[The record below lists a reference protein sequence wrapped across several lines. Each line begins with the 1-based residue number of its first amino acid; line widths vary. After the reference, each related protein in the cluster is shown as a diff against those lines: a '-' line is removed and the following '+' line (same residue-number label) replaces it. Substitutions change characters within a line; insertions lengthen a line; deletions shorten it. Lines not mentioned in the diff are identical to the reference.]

1 MRAASALAVVAVALL
16 SGCAKRD
23 SITVGAVPD
32 DYRTNHPI
40 FIAEK
45 EEVLDLPVA
54 ASDHGITDP
63 QRVALRGFLA
73 NYDRSAH
80 RRLGSLSRLARQT
93 TLAASKAAKGF
104 ARVGDGQWRAE
115 IEDSDHVL
123 SGVSGGDVGAHPRR
137 IHGDAG
143 PDGKMRTVA
152 GGHPQGQRGEQALR
166 EFRLLIPKQSCR
178 PDRQPGGFSR
188 SAQT

>member
-1 MRAASALAVVAVALL
+1 MFDDVRSSAGAGVSSRLAALRAASALAVVAAALL

-40 FIAEK
+40 VIAEQ

-73 NYDRSAH
+73 NYDRSASPVLRICPVGRSKRPCGVEGCKRLH
-80 RRLGSLSRLARQT
+80 PGRRS
-93 TLAASKAAKGF
+93 
-104 ARVGDGQWRAE
+104 QWRAE
-115 IEDSDHVL
+115 IEGRDHVL
-123 SGVSGGDVGAHPRR
+123 SSGRSRDIGAHSRG
-137 IHGDAG
+137 IHRDES
-143 PDGKMRTVA
+143 PDRENAA
-152 GGHPQGQRGEQALR
+152 GGRR
-166 EFRLLIPKQSCR
+166 
-178 PDRQPGGFSR
+178 
-188 SAQT
+188 TY